1 MDTLKGAIPEKL
13 KQAIR
18 DSTVNTLQDTC
29 SSLHH
34 FFLHFDPFHQ
44 TVTQLADP
52 IYALCGKSKEAA
64 LKYKQLGNQCFSNAD
79 YANALDYYTQI

>member
-44 TVTQLADP
+44 VLPSP
-52 IYALCGKSKEAA
+52 ISTISLIS
-64 LKYKQLGNQCFSNAD
+64 QCNYSFAISD
-79 YANALDYYTQI
+79 CDSTCRP